1 MAKSGS
7 WLGRFIK
14 RVALYTLSLCVI
26 LVILAGGV
34 FYFFRPSLTSYA
46 ASQVK
51 KYGIETG
58 TLDISP
64 FGSAEVTKLRLPLG
78 DDGELTAQSGSVR
91 PPVPGF
97 SGKASLYNVV
107 VTKKGLRVTMPELYV
122 DGLTLADKDPS
133 ISSRSLQ
140 MLMRV
145 GVASVT
151 IPGMQLMLGGEKNA
165 VADVRD
171 IRLSDLSG
179 GRIRLLS
186 AARIEAGL
194 QSGAGGA
201 GKSKLQRIEVQ
212 SGGFSSR
219 DIDLAGAYGIM
230 SGKPAPLAGKS
241 ILGVLTAKAI
251 RLDATLAALGEQE
264 DGQPGK
270 AQNFRVTLDSF
281 EVRPDLW
288 QKKLPQSIRMATRG
302 FYLDTTELDPQIAE
316 FLREAGYDTVEM
328 SALFDVAYDETA
340 KKLNIRDISFSGK
353 RMGAF
358 SLKMTMDNVGKD
370 VFDSNSRAAAR
381 ALMDTR
387 LLHMTMVL
395 RNDGLIDRTFS
406 LQKMADKAELQEDL
420 EILVEQAAEVFF
432 GGHKD
437 YPAIKQAMLD
447 FVRATGS
454 ARLTV
459 DLAPRKRQGVSLA
472 EIMGE
477 DPVTGAMVSSEDME
491 LAKMLDS
498 LFDIRMSNGK

>member
-1 MAKSGS
+1 MAKSGN
-7 WLGRFIK
+7 WFGRFLK
-14 RVALYTLSLCVI
+14 RIVVYTLSLCVV
-26 LVILAGGV
+26 LVILAGGA
-34 FYFFRPSLTSYA
+34 FYFLKPSLTSYA
-46 ASQVK
+46 VSQVK
-51 KYGIETG
+51 KYGIETD

-78 DDGELTAQSGSVR
+78 NNGELTAQSGSVR
-91 PPVPGF
+91 PPVPGLA
-97 SGKASLYNVV
+97 GKARLYNVV
-107 VTKKGLRVTMPELYV
+107 VTRKDLRVTMPELYV
-122 DGLTLADKDPS
+122 DGLTLAEKNPS
-133 ISSRSLQ
+133 IASRSLQ

-145 GVASVT
+145 GISSVT
-151 IPGMQLMLGGEKNA
+151 IPEIQITLSGEKNA
-165 VADVRD
+165 VANIKDM
-171 IRLSDLSG
+171 RLSDLSR

-186 AARIEAGL
+186 AAEIEAGL
-194 QSGAGGA
+194 RGGGDG
-201 GKSKLQRIEVQ
+201 GKSKVQRIEAQ

-219 DIDLAGAYGIM
+219 DIDLAGAYGIL
-230 SGKPAPLAGKS
+230 SGKSAPLVGKS
-241 ILGVLTAKAI
+241 ILGILTAKMI

-264 DGQPGK
+264 EGQPGK
-270 AQNFRVTLDSF
+270 AQNFRMTLDSF

-288 QKKLPQSIRMATRG
+288 QKKLPQSIKMATKG
-302 FYLDTTELDPQIAE
+302 FYLDTTELDPQIAG
-316 FLREAGYDTVEM
+316 FLHEAGYDKVEM
-328 SALFDVAYDETA
+328 SALFDVAYDEAA

-370 VFDSNSRAAAR
+370 VFDSNTRAAVK
-381 ALMDTR
+381 ALMATR
-387 LLHMTMVL
+387 LLQMRMVL
-395 RNDGLIDRTFS
+395 HNDGLIDRTFN

-432 GGHKD
+432 GGHRD
-437 YPAIKQAMLD
+437 YPAIKQAMLE

-477 DPVTGAMVSSEDME
+477 DPVTGMMVASEDME